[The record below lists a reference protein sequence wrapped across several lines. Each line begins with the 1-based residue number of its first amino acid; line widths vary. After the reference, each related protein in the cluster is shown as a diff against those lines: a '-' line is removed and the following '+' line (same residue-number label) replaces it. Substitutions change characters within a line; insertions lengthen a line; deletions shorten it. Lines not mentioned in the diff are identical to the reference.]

1 MDAATG
7 IIFDIMRFSTRDGP
21 GIRTT
26 VFFKGCPLSCWWC
39 HNPESQRS
47 APELIYRPNL
57 CRGCLDCV
65 AACPQGAISPWE
77 GKVATDPARCQVSG
91 DCVPV
96 CPSDA
101 RQIAGRE
108 MGVAQVMAELLKDRD
123 FYEQSGGGVT
133 FSGGEPLQ
141 QPEFLAA
148 LLQACRQEGLHTA
161 VDTSGWAPW
170 SVLEGLHGLVDLYLY
185 DLKLLDDARHLQY
198 TGVSNQRILENLRR
212 LAALGEGIR
221 LRLPLIPGVND
232 RPEDLQAV
240 REFLASLPA
249 LLEVEVLPYHTSG
262 VEKYHRMGRP
272 YPLEGLIVPDE
283 VTVAAWREEINQ
295 HRQDTKAQRS

>member
-1 MDAATG
+1 MDAPTG
-7 IIFDIMRFSTRDGP
+7 ILFDVMRFSTRDGP

-26 VFFKGCPLSCWWC
+26 LFFKGCSLSCWWC

-57 CRGCLDCV
+57 CVGCLDCV
-65 AACPQGAISPWE
+65 EACPHEAISPWE
-77 GKVATDPARCQVSG
+77 GKVATDLARCQASG

-96 CPSDA
+96 CPADA
-101 RQIAGRE
+101 RQIAGRV
-108 MGVAQVMAELLKDRD
+108 MSVAQVMAEVLKDRD

-185 DLKLLDDARHLQY
+185 DLKLLDDERHLQY

-212 LAALGEGIR
+212 LAALGEKIR

-232 RPEDLQAV
+232 RPEDLQALG
-240 REFLASLPA
+240 EFLATLPGQP
-249 LLEVEVLPYHTSG
+249 EVEVLPYHTSW
-262 VEKYHRMGRP
+262 VEKYRRLGRP
-272 YPLEGLIVPDE
+272 YPLEGLIAPAEAQVE
-283 VTVAAWREEINQ
+283 SWWKEMNQ
-295 HRQDTKAQRS
+295 HHQDTNAQRL